1 MSVCL
6 GLSRKCEASRMF
18 SGQHERWE
26 DPNIIALVELD
37 VQKMRVHILLNREA
51 IGERLRE
58 LDPPLGTVR
67 GTCRQTL
74 CRLTEL
80 KSCLRLKC

>member
-6 GLSRKCEASRMF
+6 GFLQVQARRMF
-18 SGQHERWE
+18 SSQHERWE

-51 IGERLRE
+51 IRERLRE
-58 LDPPLGTVR
+58 LDPPLGTVTR
-67 GTCRQTL
+67 NMPSNPVSTN
-74 CRLTEL
+74 
-80 KSCLRLKC
+80 